1 MFGKG
6 PFGGGMNINA
16 EIVNGI
22 CPSCANP
29 TVFVS
34 LYETLFK
41 CTSCGSQLEQKIN
54 GVISYI
60 PTSYSGDDVPTLKTT
75 HNGSS

>member
-6 PFGGGMNINA
+6 PFGSGLNISA

-22 CPSCANP
+22 CPSCNNP

-34 LYETLFK
+34 LYE
-41 CTSCGSQLEQKIN
+41 
-54 GVISYI
+54 SY
-60 PTSYSGDDVPTLKTT
+60 
-75 HNGSS
+75 NRR